1 MPCYLLAN
9 INVLEDDKTL
19 LHVSFGSMSSTTI
32 PLSKFDGES
41 STKDAFSDVLK
52 SMVQKKFSRWDTPN
66 VARFP
71 LQTCLHKK
79 LHRRWLWGF

>member
-9 INVLEDDKTL
+9 INVLEDDFTKTL

-32 PLSKFDGES
+32 PLSEFDGES

-52 SMVQKKFSRWDTPN
+52 SMVQKIFTMGYPKCSSLPFANMSS
-66 VARFP
+66 
-71 LQTCLHKK
+71 
-79 LHRRWLWGF
+79 